1 MKVKR
6 MGKAKRKPRPQPPKW
21 VWLDLDGC
29 WFCKN
34 RRNCSNCKVLKNI
47 VANEKRKE
55 RKHDVKRD
63 C

>member
-6 MGKAKRKPRPQPPKW
+6 TGKAKRKPRPQPPKW

-34 RRNCSNCKVLKNI
+34 KRNCGNCKVLKKI

-55 RKHDVKRD
+55 RKHDFKRD